1 MNDIFDQ
8 LLRQLGTYAAVAR
21 ALGYTE
27 RQYLNIR
34 RKVER
39 GEELHPRVDTF
50 IRIRAQSLQGNSM
63 HPPQASMA
71 PPAMGACLRAGS
83 ER

>member
-1 MNDIFDQ
+1 MKDIFDQ

-63 HPPQASMA
+63 HPPRPAMASS
-71 PPAMGACLRAGS
+71 AMGACLRAGS

>member
-1 MNDIFDQ
+1 MKDIFEQ

-50 IRIRAQSLQGNSM
+50 IRIRAQILQGNSM
-63 HPPQASMA
+63 YPPQATMT
-71 PPAMGACLRAGS
+71 PPAMSACLRAGS

>member
-1 MNDIFDQ
+1 MKDIFDQ

-63 HPPQASMA
+63 HPPRPVIASS
-71 PPAMGACLRAGS
+71 AMTACLRAGS

>member
-1 MNDIFDQ
+1 MKDIFDQ

-63 HPPQASMA
+63 HPPRPVMASS
-71 PPAMGACLRAGS
+71 AMGACLRAGS

>member
-1 MNDIFDQ
+1 MKETLD
-8 LLRQLGTYAAVAR
+8 LLLKTCGSQSAVAK

-39 GEELHPRVDTF
+39 GENLHPRVKTH
-50 IRIRAQSLQGNSM
+50 ILVKLQMIKGNSVLIL
-63 HPPQASMA
+63 PQESMPAPVTASSS
-71 PPAMGACLRAGS
+71 RR
-83 ER
+83 EN

>member
-1 MNDIFDQ
+1 MKDIFDQ
-8 LLRQLGTYAAVAR
+8 LLRQFGTYAAVAR

-50 IRIRAQSLQGNSM
+50 IRIRAQLLQGNSM
-63 HPPQASMA
+63 HLLQATIPSRSM
-71 PPAMGACLRAGS
+71 GECLRAGS